1 MNFQQKD
8 CDIHNKQPFFVFK
21 MRIPKKWQIP
31 LTNKD
36 IIYSNIYIFK
46 WYYVYRCLHIHTK
59 ILPGSKLMRIF
70 QSLIVV
76 ANVMLNEP

>member
-36 IIYSNIYIFK
+36 IIYSNIYVFK
-46 WYYVYRCLHIHTK
+46 WYYVYR
-59 ILPGSKLMRIF
+59 
-70 QSLIVV
+70 
-76 ANVMLNEP
+76 